1 MRSNSFTSII
11 KLHGLCPR
19 SPLCARGAVFVAL
32 MAVVAGAARAEPEP
46 GAAGPKTAGESQS
59 SHAAVREALARQ
71 GVEFCYE
78 IYQVQAG
85 DTVENIAARFGVRAS
100 AIRQFNGLGVES
112 VAEGQA
118 IAIPL
123 SARAL
128 PKTRKADQRPALNLI
143 DPCYAIVTAPCAI
156 TSEAS
161 GSQSAQVLYQPEVG
175 AQLIVNAERGDYCG
189 VVMIDGSAGW
199 IPKSCVELTERKIP
213 APELEEMLSGGRPD
227 VVREALRYLGTPY
240 RYGGRLPYDIDCS
253 LLVQVAFGAG
263 GIRLPRMAAEQFEV
277 GHRVNYQ
284 DLLPGDRLY
293 FVSKSGRI
301 NHTGIYIGN
310 GRFVHASSR
319 RGCVAIDALND
330 PTYWSRFVGARR
342 S

>member
-1 MRSNSFTSII
+1 MRSNSLASII
-11 KLHGLCPR
+11 ELQGLSPR
-19 SPLCARGAVFVAL
+19 PRPCALGAVLVAL
-32 MAVVAGAARAEPEP
+32 VTLVAGAAWAEPES
-46 GAAGPKTAGESQS
+46 GAAGPKTTGESQWRL
-59 SHAAVREALARQ
+59 AALQKALTRQ
-71 GVEFCYE
+71 AVEFCYE
-78 IYQVQAG
+78 IYQVQPG

-100 AIRQFNGLGVES
+100 AIRQFNDLGVAA
-112 VAEGQA
+112 VTEGQA

-123 SARAL
+123 SARSA
-128 PKTRKADQRPALNLI
+128 PKTRSADQRPALNLI
-143 DPCYAIVTAPCAI
+143 DPCYAIVTTPCAI
-156 TSEAS
+156 TSQPS
-161 GSQSAQVLYQPEVG
+161 GPQVAQVLYEPEVG

-227 VVREALRYLGTPY
+227 VVREALRYLGTRY

-253 LLVQVAFGAG
+253 LLVQAAFGAS

-277 GHRVNYQ
+277 GHRVNYE

-293 FVSKSGRI
+293 FVNRSGRI
-301 NHTGIYIGN
+301 NHTGIYIGS